1 MRRWVLPA
9 PGRTLTVCECE
20 ARLATALRLG
30 WKIAEANPVMA
41 FHYVFTEAIVHE
53 RMVHT

>member
-20 ARLATALRLG
+20 PRLATALRLG

-41 FHYVFTEAIVHE
+41 FHCVFTEAIVHE
-53 RMVHT
+53 GMVHT